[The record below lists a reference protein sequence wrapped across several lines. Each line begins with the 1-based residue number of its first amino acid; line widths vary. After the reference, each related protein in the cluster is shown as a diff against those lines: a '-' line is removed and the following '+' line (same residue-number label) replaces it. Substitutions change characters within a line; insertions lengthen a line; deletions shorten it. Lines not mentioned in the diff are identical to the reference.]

1 MSLQNQ
7 DTYIK
12 YVNPETG
19 EEKFIKS
26 NSELLNIDPFKIY
39 IKIIQVLLDKIIQSY
54 YRTGNINSHKELGL
68 FENNN
73 QNVLIN
79 NINLNEKAYNK
90 YQDLIDL
97 TFNQIT
103 KIVEFLGYSTFKTKR
118 LKEME
123 DLYQIGKNTFKFEYF
138 KTFQIFYSIWINEI
152 SEKYNPIDLNTISK
166 DKIDSLSKILT
177 ILWKFM
183 EKILKDYEI
192 NTREILILLNR
203 NDDCIRVGEEHLFF
217 EFEDP
222 TRIKKL
228 KLQHSMEYYI
238 NKFSNIETK
247 FREIVDK

>member
-1 MSLQNQ
+1 MKL
-7 DTYIK
+7 
-12 YVNPETG
+12 V
-19 EEKFIKS
+19 
-26 NSELLNIDPFKIY
+26 
-39 IKIIQVLLDKIIQSY
+39 
-54 YRTGNINSHKELGL
+54 
-68 FENNN
+68 
-73 QNVLIN
+73 
-79 NINLNEKAYNK
+79 
-90 YQDLIDL
+90 
-97 TFNQIT
+97 
-103 KIVEFLGYSTFKTKR
+103 
-118 LKEME
+118 
-123 DLYQIGKNTFKFEYF
+123 KNTINFEYF
-138 KTFQIFYSIWINEI
+138 KSFQIFYSIWINEI

-238 NKFSNIETK
+238 NKFSNIKTK